1 MLTLGLDSGSR
12 LTKAVLLER
21 EQILGWG
28 KVPTGF
34 DHEDSARKALS
45 AALEMAGKESSDIQA
60 RARTGAVG
68 DSAEDVKKV
77 NPIQAMAHGA
87 LYHYPEARTV
97 VDVGAEMGCV
107 ARVDE
112 KGRVADFS
120 LNDKCAAGS
129 GAFIEAMARALEVG
143 LTDMGALAL
152 AGTREISMNSQ
163 CAIFAESDVV
173 GLIHA
178 RTSKEDISKAI
189 HDSIASRIVS
199 LVRGVGLNPPVAMVG
214 GVGQNPGFVESLRR
228 QLKVDSIQVAPDP
241 ELGAALGAALLAG
254 ERR

>member
-1 MLTLGLDSGSR
+1 M
-12 LTKAVLLER
+12 
-21 EQILGWG
+21 
-28 KVPTGF
+28 
-34 DHEDSARKALS
+34 
-45 AALEMAGKESSDIQA
+45 
-60 RARTGAVG
+60 
-68 DSAEDVKKV
+68 
-77 NPIQAMAHGA
+77 
-87 LYHYPEARTV
+87 
-97 VDVGAEMGCV
+97 
-107 ARVDE
+107 
-112 KGRVADFS
+112 
-120 LNDKCAAGS
+120 
-129 GAFIEAMARALEVG
+129 
-143 LTDMGALAL
+143 